1 MDAVAGD
8 QNRIEVVVLHL
19 ALDLAGGLRS
29 NFRSG
34 LIVASGRSSRS
45 AKMLGRWMLMGAPS
59 SFRLRLDACNRTGVL
74 VEVDGIRLAW

>member
-29 NFRSG
+29 N
-34 LIVASGRSSRS
+34 
-45 AKMLGRWMLMGAPS
+45 
-59 SFRLRLDACNRTGVL
+59 C
-74 VEVDGIRLAW
+74 